1 MFEDFAK
8 RVHDIGIIP
17 VIAIQDAK
25 KAVPLAKALVDGG
38 IPAAEVT
45 FRTDAA
51 EEAIKAMAKA
61 YPDMLVGAGTVLS
74 VEKAEAAVKA
84 GAKFIVS
91 PGFDPE
97 VVDWC
102 IAHQVPVSPGLCTP
116 SEIQQAIKR
125 GLSVVKFFPA
135 EASGGV
141 AMLKNFAGPF
151 GGVKFMPTG
160 GISLANL
167 ADYAKCPNVLSV
179 GGTWMVK
186 ADKINDE
193 KWDEITQMCKDAQK
207 ALQGLTLVHVGLNNP
222 NAEAL
227 DKSVAQFE
235 KLGMTVSKAGSS
247 STFMDGKIEI
257 MNKPFYGTNG
267 HLAYS
272 CYDVDRTIGYLAQ
285 FGFHPI
291 PESISK
297 DAKGTKVVYFKE
309 EVNGFAIHLV
319 RA

>member
-1 MFEDFAK
+1 MFEDFIK

-17 VIAIQDAK
+17 VIALKDPK
-25 KAVPLAKALVDGG
+25 KALPLAKALVEGG

-51 EEAIKAMAKA
+51 LEAIETMSKA

-74 VEKAEAAVKA
+74 VANAEKAVKA

-102 IAHQVPVSPGLCTP
+102 IAHKVPVSPGLCTP

-141 AMLKNFAGPF
+141 GMLKNFAGPF
-151 GGVKFMPTG
+151 GGMKFMPTG
-160 GISLANL
+160 GINLSNL
-167 ADYAKCPNVLSV
+167 ADYAKCPNVISV

-186 ADKINDE
+186 SDKIEAE
-193 KWDEITQMCKDAQK
+193 KWDEITQMCKDAEK

-222 NAEAL
+222 DAKAMNE
-227 DKSVAQFE
+227 SVASFE
-235 KLGMTVSKAGSS
+235 KLGMAVSKAGSS
-247 STFMDGKIEI
+247 STFMDGKIEVL
-257 MNKPFYGTNG
+257 NKKMWGTNG
-267 HLAYS
+267 HLAFS
-272 CYDVDRTIGYLAQ
+272 CYDVDRTMNYLAQ

-291 PESISK
+291 EESISK
-297 DAKGTKVVYFKE
+297 DARGTKVCYFKE
-309 EVNGFAIHLV
+309 EINGFAIHLV